1 MADLAQI
8 AQSGVDPV
16 SGSYL
21 SAERRKA
28 IFAKSRN
35 VSSNIFRRGGALV
48 PTNNQPDSGALAL
61 VQTQSQTITSL
72 QEQINSLRVRD
83 EGSLALVQNQS
94 KTITSLQEQVNG
106 LRTQVGS
113 FDNVIKIQTQT
124 IGGVQEQIGGVG
136 ANIKQ
141 LSSSINGITNAINT
155 DSILEQRRT
164 KQEQD
169 EQTRA
174 TEQGLRAGRESIL
187 ERVLQAALIAP
198 VQKIAEKAQSILSR
212 VAQFFTTL
220 FLGWFA
226 NQGIE
231 VLKGLSEGNTQ
242 KLEEIRDNVLK
253 GLAVA
258 AVTLSLLSGGF
269 IAIVGTITN
278 LSLKISG
285 WLLKNT
291 VGKFFGALGN
301 LLKSAGAGVSGAVKA
316 GAAALTGGGAAAAA
330 SGSADDAVKAAAK
343 GGGAA
348 AKAASG
354 SADDAAKVAAKGGGK
369 LLGRVLPAAQTALG
383 VGFGINDLSQG
394 KPISAA
400 FNFLSAVPG
409 PIGWGGLGLGLGYDL
424 LGSPGEGKAN
434 ENKKEPSKAAPMA
447 KMAPTP
453 EKSKEPAAKTTPTTT
468 KNPAKPAPAKPAE
481 SKEPQNFLQPPE
493 YGRIN
498 IAPTAEESASN
509 AKPEPM
515 AMAPAVQ
522 PQTPIIPPPSPEM
535 AKNFQMAW
543 DNRDKWY
550 ARGRIESAWN
560 KLSPE
565 EQQQAK
571 AWAKSTGKDWTEMKL
586 VEKPIVSQTKQVQQ
600 VQAPSQPAKIDTL
613 SKSNSMSM
621 IGPAPEPKPSVI
633 YQKMGPSSQQRS
645 GSAPTGSSANQVPA
659 ISASNPDNFY
669 VLYSQVNYNVVM

>member
-48 PTNNQPDSGALAL
+48 PTNNQSDSGALAL

-164 KQEQD
+164 KQEQE
-169 EQTRA
+169 EQARA
-174 TEQGLRAGRESIL
+174 TEQGLRAGRESLL

-220 FLGWFA
+220 FLGWLT

-258 AVTLSLLSGGF
+258 AGTLLLLSGGF
-269 IAIVGTITN
+269 IAIAGTITK
-278 LSLKISG
+278 LSFKIGG
-285 WLLKNT
+285 WLLQNT

-301 LLKSAGAGVSGAVKA
+301 LLKSAGAGLSGAAKA

-330 SGSADDAVKAAAK
+330 SGSADDAAKAAAK
-343 GGGAA
+343 GGGAVA
-348 AKAASG
+348 ANV
-354 SADDAAKVAAKGGGK
+354 ADDAAKAGLKKGAGLFTK
-369 LLGRVLPAAQTALG
+369 LLPGVATAANLTAS
-383 VGFGINDLSQG
+383 VYRFSQG
-394 KPISAA
+394 DAPGG
-400 FNFLSAVPG
+400 FLSAASAVPI
-409 PIGWGGLGLGLGYDL
+409 IGLPAVAVDITRDVNPNLFKGTIL
-424 LGSPGEGKAN
+424 EKK
-434 ENKKEPSKAAPMA
+434 ENKKEPSKAEPMA

-468 KNPAKPAPAKPAE
+468 KNPAKTTPTTTNPAE
-481 SKEPQNFLQPPE
+481 SKELQKFLQSPE
-493 YGRIN
+493 YSKTN
-498 IAPTAEESASN
+498 IAPTAGESASN
-509 AKPEPM
+509 DKPAPM

-522 PQTPIIPPPSPEM
+522 PQTPIIPQPTPEM

-543 DNRDKWY
+543 NYRNNGF

-571 AWAKSTGKDWTEMKL
+571 VWAKSKGYDWTEMKL
-586 VEKPIVSQTKQVQQ
+586 VEKPIVAQTTQVQT
-600 VQAPSQPAKIDTL
+600 PSQPAKIDTL

-633 YQKMGPSSQQRS
+633 YKKMGSSSQERS
-645 GSAPTGSSANQVPA
+645 GAAPTGGPVNQVPA